1 MAEGTMHGRERFIG
15 RIASRLGRARPLSTT
30 PEHPA
35 RGVPPHY
42 AAIELSEQEKLELFT
57 RNWTALTG
65 RVKLVPRERAEQEIV
80 SYIGELAAE
89 FGISRIARWD
99 EERLNQLGLDEG
111 LRAKGL
117 QVVPWREDGAATGAS
132 GETAADGPE
141 AGEDGAKDGAEG
153 GSSPSDPFH
162 TGNWA
167 KRHPLL
173 RAVERCGMGIVWP
186 DAVIANS
193 GTLALFAD
201 PGKGRSVSL
210 LTDVLVAIFDQA
222 QLVVRMGEVFA
233 AMKERYGSAMNIPSS
248 VNLITGPSRSADIE
262 NDLTVG
268 VHGPGKVV
276 AIIITP

>member
-1 MAEGTMHGRERFIG
+1 MAEGTMSGRERFIG
-15 RIASRLGRARPLSTT
+15 RIASRLGRARPLSAM

-80 SYIGELAAE
+80 AYIGELAAE

-99 EERLNQLGLDEG
+99 EERLNKLGLDEG

-117 QVVPWREDGAATGAS
+117 QVVPWREDGAAS
-132 GETAADGPE
+132 RETAEDAAD
-141 AGEDGAKDGAEG
+141 AGGNGAEDGAQDGP
-153 GSSPSDPFH
+153 SPSDPFH

-201 PGKGRSVSL
+201 PV
-210 LTDVLVAIFDQA
+210 DVQRFHLVVTA
-222 QLVVRMGEVFA
+222 QLNGEEWQQNKRHERQKQPVVQGGR
-233 AMKERYGSAMNIPSS
+233 KRSQLHGSVIPLLAFL
-248 VNLITGPSRSADIE
+248 NALP
-262 NDLTVG
+262 
-268 VHGPGKVV
+268 
-276 AIIITP
+276 